1 MITVSSDRAGLDLAG
16 NLTVHPDLEVTEFGE
31 FQFSVLDP
39 EARFLGVGDAIVAAF
54 RLEPGITGLAIL
66 LLHAAEEA
74 LKRTFHPEEDILQN
88 LGVDFIE
95 EKYAMFVGRKDL
107 LLADPGQSFPGLL
120 VVVLPIYQ
128 AGVIKDTAD
137 FKGGQ

>member
-1 MITVSSDRAGLDLAG
+1 
-16 NLTVHPDLEVTEFGE
+16 VHPDLEVTEFGE

-66 LLHAAEEA
+66 LLHAEEEA

-120 VVVLPIYQ
+120 VVVFPIYQ